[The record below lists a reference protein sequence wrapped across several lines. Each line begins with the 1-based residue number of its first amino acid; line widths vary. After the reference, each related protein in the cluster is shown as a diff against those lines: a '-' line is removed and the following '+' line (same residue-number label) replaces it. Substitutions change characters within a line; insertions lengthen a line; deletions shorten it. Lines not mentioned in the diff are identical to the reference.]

1 MSYFV
6 FLISILIMYIAMATV
21 LHLQFGVTGI
31 VNFGFVGFWGF
42 GMYVFAVLLLQYS
55 IPYFLAMAIATV
67 LTGLL
72 AWLLGKLILDL
83 DSQSI
88 LVATLAFATIV
99 QYLVMT
105 EKWLTRGVVGIG
117 SIPFPV
123 DIGRYSD
130 LAYLLVLI
138 LVAGGLIWYAYRL
151 ERSPYGRLLLG
162 IQDNEVLTR
171 SLGKF
176 TSREKL
182 VFFTVT
188 SAVIG
193 FLGALNAGGVH
204 FLVPRMVGPGVTFTV
219 WIALVLGGRRHVLG
233 GLVGTVA
240 TVGIFDII
248 IETFVPIPTAAAQ
261 LVPVIKLMLY
271 GLLLILVFM
280 FKPLGIFGSRRS
292 RSAEQAES

>member
-21 LHLQFGVTGI
+21 LHLQFGVAGI

-55 IPYFLAMAIATV
+55 VPYFLAMAIATV

-88 LVATLAFATIV
+88 LVATLAFATVV

-117 SIPFPV
+117 SVPFPV
-123 DIGRYSD
+123 DVGRYSD
-130 LAYLLVLI
+130 LAYLLILI

-171 SLGKF
+171 SLGKY

-219 WIALVLGGRRHVLG
+219 WIALVLGGRRHILG

-240 TVGIFDII
+240 TVGVFDII
-248 IETFVPIPTAAAQ
+248 VETFVPIPTAAAQ

-280 FKPLGIFGSRRS
+280 FKPLGIFGSSRR

>member
-1 MSYFV
+1 MSYIV
-6 FLISILIMYIAMATV
+6 FSISILIMYIAMATV
-21 LHLQFGVTGI
+21 LHLQFGVAGI
-31 VNFGFVGFWGF
+31 ANFGFVGFWGF
-42 GMYVFAVLLLQYS
+42 GMYAFAVLLLHYS
-55 IPYFLAMAIATV
+55 VPYFIALVIATV

-72 AWLLGKLILDL
+72 AWLLGIFILEL
-83 DSQSI
+83 DPQSI

-99 QYLVMT
+99 QYLVTT

-117 SIPFPV
+117 SVPFPV

-130 LAYLLVLI
+130 LVYFVILVI
-138 LVAGGLIWYAYRL
+138 VAGGLIWYAYRL
-151 ERSPYGRLLLG
+151 ENSPYGRLLLS

-171 SLGKF
+171 GLGKH
-176 TSREKL
+176 TTREKL

-204 FLVPRMVGPGVTFTV
+204 FLVPRMVSPGVTFTV

-233 GLVGTVA
+233 GMIGTIV
-240 TVGIFDII
+240 TVGLFDILL
-248 IETFVPIPTAAAQ
+248 ETFMPIPPAAAQ

-280 FKPLGIFGSRRS
+280 FKPLGIVGDRHQSRERS
-292 RSAEQAES
+292 ES